1 MLTAVQLLDKINDY
15 LQNLDYS
22 RYPESLYE
30 PIRYVLSL
38 GGKRIRPILMMMS
51 YNLFNQ
57 NVDKILNQAAA
68 IEIYHN
74 FTLLHDDLMDCADK
88 RRGNL
93 TVHVK
98 WNNNKAVLS
107 GDAMTILAYLYMADC
122 NKLYLPEV
130 IHLFSRTSIE
140 ICEGQELDMDFET
153 RDDVS
158 EAEYMEMIRLKTAVL
173 LACSLKIGAI
183 LGGASAEDAAS
194 LYDFG
199 IQMGLAFQ
207 LQDDLLDV
215 YGNTKNFGKNIG
227 GDILC
232 NKKTY
237 LLIRAQELS
246 DPKQADALRHW
257 LKAVDFDPQEK
268 IRAVTQLYNELHVRM
283 ACERKI
289 QEYYAAAE
297 ECLSR
302 VSVVEERKREL
313 KGFTQRLMFR
323 DM

>member
-22 RYPESLYE
+22 RHPESLYE

-183 LGGASAEDAAS
+183 LGGASAEDAAN

-237 LLIRAQELS
+237 LLIRAQELA
-246 DPKQADALRHW
+246 DPQQADVLRHW
-257 LKAVDFDPQEK
+257 LKAVDFNPQEK

-302 VSVVEERKREL
+302 VSVVEERKKEL